1 MESKRRKPLGD
12 ELNNCIFCKI
22 ITGEAP
28 ASIVYEDEICLAF
41 LDIQP
46 VTPGHVLVVPRQ
58 HAIGLAEL
66 PSEIGGHLFQVGQK
80 ISAALKMS
88 RIRCEGINFFLADGA
103 VAFQT
108 VFHVHLHVIPRF
120 PGDGFRLVFGPDYR
134 NLPDRSDL
142 DRLANDLKIVLVH
155 E

>member
-1 MESKRRKPLGD
+1 MGSKRHETSGD

-22 ITGEAP
+22 IKGEAA

-41 LDIQP
+41 MDIQP

-58 HAIGLAEL
+58 HAFGLADL
-66 PSEIGGHLFQVGQK
+66 PTEIGGHLFQIGQK
-80 ISAALKMS
+80 ISAGLKQS
-88 RIRCEGINFFLADGA
+88 PIRCEGINFFLADGA

-120 PGDGFRLVFGPDYR
+120 AGDGFRLLFGPDYR
-134 NLPDRSDL
+134 ILPERSKL
-142 DRLANDLKIVLVH
+142 DRLANDLKVFL
-155 E
+155 

>member
-1 MESKRRKPLGD
+1 MK
-12 ELNNCIFCKI
+12 NCIFCKI
-22 ITGEAP
+22 INGEAP

-41 LDIQP
+41 MDIHP

-58 HAIGLAEL
+58 HVVGLADL

-80 ISAALKMS
+80 ISAGLKKS
-88 RIRCEGINFFLADGA
+88 PIRCEGINFFLADGA
-103 VAFQT
+103 VAYQT

-120 PGDGFRLVFGPDYR
+120 AGDGFRLVFGPDYQ

-142 DRLANDLKIVLVH
+142 DRLAKDLIVFL
-155 E
+155 

>member
-1 MESKRRKPLGD
+1 M
-12 ELNNCIFCKI
+12 NNCIFCKI
-22 ITGEAP
+22 IHGEAP

-41 LDIQP
+41 MDIQP

-58 HAIGLAEL
+58 HAIGLADL
-66 PSEIGGHLFQVGQK
+66 PSEIGGHLFQIGQK
-80 ISAALKMS
+80 VSTGLKKS
-88 RIRCEGINFFLADGA
+88 PIRCEGINFFLADGA

-120 PGDGFRLVFGPDYR
+120 TGDGFRLVFRPDYR

-142 DRLANDLKIVLVH
+142 DRQAKEIKFYL
-155 E
+155 